1 MVPWLW
7 ASAEAM
13 LLLQALLFT
22 EVVLAV
28 EHVSRLD
35 SHAIPRKTYC
45 SCQSYNHSFEAG
57 KMQEHEDMQQWRC
70 QSDSYGPQQD
80 H

>member
-35 SHAIPRKTYC
+35 SHAIPRKT
-45 SCQSYNHSFEAG
+45 
-57 KMQEHEDMQQWRC
+57 
-70 QSDSYGPQQD
+70 
-80 H
+80 